1 MRMVSVIEKLNSLR
15 KSETNTLDFKLK
27 NFKQIEKLR
36 TERGLWVFEDKDK
49 NDNNGGGEYQGLKS
63 EIKEGMD
70 KRGIVVLQRKKKR
83 VGVVVGIV
91 IL

>member
-36 TERGLWVFEDKDK
+36 TERGFWVFEDKDK
-49 NDNNGGGEYQGLKS
+49 NDNNGGGEY
-63 EIKEGMD
+63 
-70 KRGIVVLQRKKKR
+70 
-83 VGVVVGIV
+83 
-91 IL
+91 